1 MSDIFLG
8 LLGGVGLFLLGMTL
22 LTDGLRSFAGDSL
35 RRALIRFTDQPVKAF
50 LSGTLA
56 TAVVQA
62 SSATTITMIGFVSAG
77 LLTFPQALGVV
88 LGASLGSTSTGWLV
102 ALIGLNVSVSYFA
115 FPITGVGAFLH
126 LAAPGRWKSFG
137 LALAGFGLMFV
148 GIGHLQ
154 VAMEGV
160 TASVNFA
167 AFPAGGLGD
176 RLLIVLVGIV
186 LTVLMQSSGAAIAT
200 TLTALNANSVSFDQ
214 AALVVIGASIGTTFT
229 GVVASIGAS
238 VPARRTALA
247 LTLFTIGAGAG
258 AFLTLPLFLEV
269 LSWVGDALGV
279 SSGPIRLAAFHTAF
293 VAVSVAIVLPF
304 TYQFARAVEWIFPDK
319 GPSLTAHLDNS
330 ILGLPVVALEAVAR
344 VLRETSVESLSI
356 LLEGMSQPPDEARI
370 AHVEQALFITQE
382 FFSHI
387 PPQPEHAEGATTR
400 ESLLHAM
407 DHLVRL
413 GAYLRPAGTVRRA
426 LADPHLEEPV
436 RVARATIQ
444 LAREG
449 IHGTFPNGWLLEV
462 EKNARY
468 LRDWNVRER
477 PRLLE
482 ETAAGLSLPSKTL
495 HALDTMRWLARAV
508 DHVSRITHYLRE
520 RESDESPSEH
530 ERQLA

>member
-1 MSDIFLG
+1 MIDILLG

-77 LLTFPQALGVV
+77 LLTFPKALGVV

-102 ALIGLNVSVSYFA
+102 ALVGLNVSVSYFA
-115 FPITGVGAFLH
+115 FPITGVGAFLR
-126 LAAPGRWKSFG
+126 LVAPGKWKSFG
-137 LALAGFGLMFV
+137 MAIAGFGLMFV

-154 VAMEGV
+154 VAMKGV
-160 TASVNFA
+160 TASVDFA
-167 AFPAGGLGD
+167 AFPASGLGQ

-200 TLTALNANSVSFDQ
+200 TLTALNADSVNFDQ
-214 AALVVIGASIGTTFT
+214 AALVVIGATIGTTFT
-229 GVVASIGAS
+229 GVIASMGAS

-247 LTLFTIGAGAG
+247 LMIFTIGAGAG
-258 AFLTLPLFLEV
+258 AFLTLPLYLDG
-269 LSWVGDALGV
+269 LYWVGNAMGV

-293 VAVSVAIVLPF
+293 VAVGVAIVLPF
-304 TYQFARAVEWIFPDK
+304 THQFARGVEWIYPDK
-319 GPSLTAHLDNS
+319 GPTLTAHLDNS
-330 ILGLPVVALEAVAR
+330 ILALPVLALEAVAR
-344 VLRETSVESLSI
+344 VLRDAAVESLDA
-356 LLEGMSQPPDEARI
+356 LLEGMSQPADEARI
-370 AHVEQALFITQE
+370 GRLEHALLTTQV

-387 PPQPEHAEGATTR
+387 PRQPEHAEGATTR

-413 GAYLRPAGTVRRA
+413 GAYLRPAETVRRA
-426 LADPHLEEPV
+426 LEDPRLEEPV
-436 RVARATIQ
+436 RVARETLQ

-449 IHGTFPNGWLLEV
+449 IHGNLPNGWLVEV
-462 EKNARY
+462 EKNSMY

-482 ETAAGLSLPSKTL
+482 ETAAGSRRPTDTL

-520 RESDESPSEH
+520 RESAETPSEH